1 MEVNTNPALFTN
13 VGNLEKS
20 IKPVVY
26 DTLDLILDL
35 HQYGMNKE
43 NIDLHNKRFD
53 VLFDEKNILTY
64 KKWFIY
70 YI

>member
-1 MEVNTNPALFTN
+1 
-13 VGNLEKS
+13 
-20 IKPVVY
+20 
-26 DTLDLILDL
+26 
-35 HQYGMNKE
+35 MNKE
-43 NIDLHNKRFD
+43 NIDLHNKKFH